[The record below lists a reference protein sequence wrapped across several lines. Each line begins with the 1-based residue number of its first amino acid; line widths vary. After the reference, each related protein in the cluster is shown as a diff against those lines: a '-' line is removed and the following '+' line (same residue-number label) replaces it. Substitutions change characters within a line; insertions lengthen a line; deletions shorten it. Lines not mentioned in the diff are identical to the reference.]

1 MVTKGQVPQVSGVQE
16 EVGTDTAGI
25 TTLGGTML
33 TMLGMLISSEV
44 LISAAGGEHGY
55 SKLKKENGINLG
67 VYWGY

>member
-25 TTLGGTML
+25 TTLGATML

-44 LISAAGGEHGY
+44 LISAAEEKR
-55 SKLKKENGINLG
+55 KL
-67 VYWGY
+67 V